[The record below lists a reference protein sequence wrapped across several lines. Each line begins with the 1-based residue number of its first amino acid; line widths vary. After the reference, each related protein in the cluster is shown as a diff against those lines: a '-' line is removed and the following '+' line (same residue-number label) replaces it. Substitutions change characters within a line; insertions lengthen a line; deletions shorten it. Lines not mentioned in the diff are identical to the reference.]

1 MRRRVFIG
9 GLCSV
14 AVWSRESRGQQAS
27 RSRRI
32 TLILAISEDDPQA
45 QERVEAFRASL
56 RETGW
61 KDGENASLQ
70 VRWLAQNPD
79 RAMDYANEVNAN
91 PPDVVLVNGTP
102 GLSALH
108 RLNTTVPIVFVV
120 VVDPVGAGFVHSL
133 SRPGGN
139 VTGFS
144 TFEPEIGGKWVETLV
159 EVVPSLKR
167 VGILHDPN
175 YVGFERLRRAIE
187 SLAPNFGL
195 EPISVSGRN
204 TAEIEQAVTH
214 LASQANTGLIVLPT
228 VPNSVERQRIFSLT
242 LQHRL
247 PAIYPFSF
255 FATEGGLMAY
265 GFNNVDLFRRA
276 APYVARILNGE
287 DAGSLPVQAPTKFEL
302 IVNLRTARALG
313 IAMPATLLARADEVI
328 E

>member
-1 MRRRVFIG
+1 MRRREFIAALG
-9 GLCSV
+9 SA
-14 AVWSRESRGQQAS
+14 AVLPAAVLAQQS
-27 RSRRI
+27 SHTRRI
-32 TLILAISEDDPQA
+32 TLILANSEDDPQA
-45 QERVEAFRASL
+45 QERMVAFRESL

-61 KDGENASLQ
+61 KDGENATIQ

-79 RAMDYANEVNAN
+79 RALAYANEVTAN
-91 PPDVVLVNGTP
+91 PPDVVVVNGTP

-108 RLNTTVPIVFVV
+108 QLNKTVPIVFVV
-120 VVDPVGAGFVHSL
+120 VVDPVGAGFVDSL

-139 VTGFS
+139 ITGFS
-144 TFEPEIGGKWVETLV
+144 TFEPEIGGKWIETLV
-159 EVVPSLKR
+159 QVVPTLKR

-175 YVGFERLRRAIE
+175 YAGFERLRRAIE
-187 SLAPNFGL
+187 SLAPTFGL
-195 EPISVSGRN
+195 EPTSLSGRN
-204 TAEIEQAVTH
+204 AAEIEQAIAQ
-214 LASQANTGLIVLPT
+214 LGEQAKTGLIVLPT

-255 FATEGGLMAY
+255 FAKEGGLMAY

-287 DAGSLPVQAPTKFEL
+287 NPGSLPVQAPTKFEL
-302 IVNLRTARALG
+302 VINLKTAHALG
-313 IAMPATLLARADEVI
+313 LTIPPTLLARADEVI